1 MVSVSTVLGEKALE
15 VEQPRG
21 ADASLPGRRQP
32 PHWTGRGLLKEVVL
46 FGELRNLLF
55 VCFRSVHRWVEMDV

>member
-1 MVSVSTVLGEKALE
+1 MFSVSTVLGEKALE

-46 FGELRNLLF
+46 FGELSFCF
-55 VCFRSVHRWVEMDV
+55 VFWGMCVAGWKWMCE